1 MTIPD
6 EQVPYLLTALEHY
19 VAYMRATGRNEHP
32 YAEIAETLKRKPT
45 TKQTSEPSAKR
56 KRG

>member
-19 VAYMRATGRNEHP
+19 VAYMRATGRNEQP
-32 YAEIAETLKRKPT
+32 YAEIAATLHRKPA
-45 TKQTSEPSAKR
+45 TKQSSEPAAKR